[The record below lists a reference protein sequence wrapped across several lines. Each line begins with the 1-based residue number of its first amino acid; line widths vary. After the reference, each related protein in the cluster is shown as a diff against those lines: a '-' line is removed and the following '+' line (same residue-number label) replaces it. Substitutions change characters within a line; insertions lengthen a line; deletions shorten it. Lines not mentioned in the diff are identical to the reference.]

1 MLSSIMSFQSQF
13 IDEEVLK
20 KEQFLLNP
28 QQTLTTNMLLGRQDS
43 IFQTPQNVHIS
54 FTSDYYQYS

>member
-1 MLSSIMSFQSQF
+1 MLSSLMSFQSQF

-20 KEQFLLNP
+20 KVQFLLNP
-28 QQTLTTNMLLGRQDS
+28 QQTLTTNMLPVWQNS
-43 IFQTPQNVHIS
+43 IFQTPQNVLIS